1 MDVSK
6 FSLRYHIVPIVGAV
20 LASLVATI
28 VCLGVRNFLVGNHL
42 ELLVLSGV
50 VVAAALWGRIPG
62 LVAAI
67 TSAISYA
74 YFFLPPRYSFQLDTP
89 YLFSCFLMLAIALAI
104 GHMAARLQIAAASA
118 RRGQRNAQTTAQLA
132 RDLSSAVTVSQVA
145 RIAGERIAEVFGTVP
160 TLDMT
165 ATDPETVPSS
175 CIAIPLRSPSRTLGL
190 LTLEETPQVQ
200 ENRELLEAFASFVVL
215 ALERIHLVEVA
226 RDALVRMEGEKLRSH
241 ILSTLS
247 HDLRTPLTGIVA
259 QSDRLGEEL
268 QLHDCGDLSQVAQ
281 QLNAEARRMADLVA
295 NLLELARLQS
305 GGVSLKA
312 DWNSVEELFASALR
326 QRQAYLGTRQVKLRL
341 EEDFP
346 LVWGDGVLLER
357 VVVNFLDN
365 AARHTP
371 DGTALCLWAEKIP
384 GAVRLGLDD
393 TGPGFP
399 PEQLDHDSGRGGIGL
414 SLCQAIAQAHGG
426 SLEIAL
432 RPEGGARVCVELPQ
446 TAATPDVPEEEDAA

>member
-1 MDVSK
+1 MMDTLK
-6 FSLRYHIVPIVGAV
+6 FSFRRSLVPIVGAV
-20 LASLVATI
+20 LASFVATAL
-28 VCLGVRNFLVGNHL
+28 CLAVRNFLVGNHL
-42 ELLVLSGV
+42 ELMVLSGV

-62 LVAAI
+62 VVAAVA
-67 TSAISYA
+67 SSVSYA

-89 YLFSCFLMLAIALAI
+89 YLFSCLLMLAIALAI
-104 GHMAARLQIAAASA
+104 GHMAARLQTAAASA
-118 RRGQRNAQTTAQLA
+118 LRGQRNAQATAQLA
-132 RDLSSAVTVSQVA
+132 RDLSSAVTASQVA
-145 RIAGERIAEVFGTVP
+145 RIAGERIFEVFGTVP
-160 TLDMT
+160 VLDME
-165 ATDPETVPSS
+165 AKRIAETPSG
-175 CIAIPLRSPSRTLGL
+175 IAILLRSPSRVVGVMM
-190 LTLEETPQVQ
+190 LEETPQVH
-200 ENRELLEAFASFVVL
+200 ENRELLEAFASFVTL

-241 ILSTLS
+241 ILSALS

-305 GGVSLKA
+305 GGVSLKY

-326 QRQAYLGTRQVKLRL
+326 QRQAYLGMRHVELRL
-341 EEDFP
+341 DEEFP
-346 LVWGDGVLLER
+346 LVWCDGVLLER

-371 DGTALCLWAEKIP
+371 DGTALCLWAEQTSA
-384 GAVRLGLDD
+384 GVRLGLDD
-393 TGPGFP
+393 SGPGFP
-399 PEQLDHDSGRGGIGL
+399 PEQFEHDSGRGGIGL

-426 SLEIAL
+426 RLEISL

-446 TAATPDVPEEEDAA
+446 TAATPEVPEEDEAG